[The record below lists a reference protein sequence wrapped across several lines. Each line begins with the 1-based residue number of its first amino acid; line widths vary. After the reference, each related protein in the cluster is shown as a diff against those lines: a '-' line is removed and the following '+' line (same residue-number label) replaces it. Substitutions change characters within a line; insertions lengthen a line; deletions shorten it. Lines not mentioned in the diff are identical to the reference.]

1 MSPSG
6 PSVYLGG
13 GSWIVSGPVIDG
25 AISGE
30 VGAAGAAAGAAAAP
44 GGAPAGGAA
53 SGGAVGAGAEGSWA
67 RSSAHALA
75 GPGPSKAMAR
85 ATPEMV
91 FFLVLFICAEP
102 FE

>member
-30 VGAAGAAAGAAAAP
+30 VGAAVAAAGAAAAP
-44 GGAPAGGAA
+44 GGAPAGGAPG
-53 SGGAVGAGAEGSWA
+53 GGAVGGGAAGSWA
-67 RSSAHALA
+67 SSAAHVQA
-75 GPGPSKAMAR
+75 GPRPSAAIAR
-85 ATPEMV
+85 ATPEMAL
-91 FFLVLFICAEP
+91 FLVLYICTEP